1 MAEQLACKHVI
12 ARQVESTYPILGNRN
27 SLQHNKVIAINE
39 RHYNDVTEEL
49 RLLLQFCVDLLL
61 SILNFFLNSVRVGNY
76 ANE

>member
-49 RLLLQFCVDLLL
+49 RLLLQFCIDLLL
-61 SILNFFLNSVRVGNY
+61 SILNFFLNSARVGNY